1 MGTLREERERAEAE
15 QRRLW
20 LRLGVAAVVLLAGV
34 VGVGLLAGGRPV
46 PPGRSTAEA
55 AAADPVQ
62 AAVPV
67 LAGFVEQA
75 RGLRFRTRPVVTV
88 VDPASFAK
96 IVAEPLTGA
105 AGGSSNPLAT
115 ARALGLAHPAGRPGA
130 PSADLEAFYSYLRH
144 QVVLRS
150 DMPLDAFGRVVLA
163 HELGHALADQN
174 FDLLA
179 LTRAAAADPDQ
190 LRALTALVEG
200 DATRLELAYL
210 GTETAAEQADVRRR
224 YNYDPRPASF
234 ADNNRLFPY
243 TVGRDFVIALA
254 GQGGNAAVDAAF
266 RRPPASTAQ
275 IIDPRKY
282 LGGVEPIGVR
292 PPAAVGARVDEGSL
306 GQFGLAM
313 LVSRGRRVLNVSA
326 TSQWVGDSYVTFRSG
341 QGFCTYD
348 NVVLNTAAARDQIFL
363 DLAPLA
369 RNPAN
374 RTRIEKSAERGVRV
388 QACT

>member
-1 MGTLREERERAEAE
+1 MGSLREERERLAAER
-15 QRRLW
+15 RRLRV
-20 LRLGVAAVVLLAGV
+20 RLGVAAVALLAGV
-34 VGVGLLAGGRPV
+34 TGVGLLAGGQPV
-46 PPGRSTAEA
+46 PPGRGTAEA
-55 AAADPVQ
+55 ADADPVR

-75 RGLRFRTRPVVTV
+75 RGLRFRARPAVTV
-88 VDPASFAK
+88 VEPADFAK
-96 IVAEPLTGA
+96 IVAEPLAGA
-105 AGGSSNPLAT
+105 PSGANRVAT
-115 ARALGLAHPAGRPGA
+115 TQALGLAHPAGRAGA
-130 PSADLEAFYSYLRH
+130 PSADLEAFYSYPRH

-163 HELGHALADQN
+163 HELAHALADQN
-174 FDLLA
+174 FDLLT
-179 LTRAAAADPDQ
+179 LTRAAAADLDR

-224 YNYDPRPASF
+224 YNYDPRPATF

-243 TVGRDFVIALA
+243 TIGRDFVIALA

-266 RRPPASTAQ
+266 RRPPTSTAQ

-292 PPAAVGARVDEGSL
+292 PPTPAGTRVDAGTL

-326 TSQWVGDSYVTFRSG
+326 TSQWVGDAYVTSG
-341 QGFCTYD
+341 AGRGFCTYD
-348 NVVLNTAAARDQIFL
+348 NIVLNTGEARDQLFL

-374 RTRIEKSAERGVRV
+374 RTRIEKSAARGIRV